1 MKEKSAKINHFLLQ
15 EQFPDIIKAA
25 GSDKRSSSNESKFS
39 SASTGSNGS
48 NSALHSSSPFTKH
61 SVSRRVVTAVDHV
74 TQLRLESCRCPHLQ
88 EYLPRILDL
97 TLCRTTSNQKNPQ
110 LSNPVHALH
119 MIASQQ
125 SGKEL
130 SSSFPSSTTPS
141 ASSSTSSS
149 KTTHKQR
156 LPPTFMYG
164 EEHQRTNALQTEG
177 IAEYWC
183 SFDGNSAEST
193 SRMHHQSQ
201 NTALSCNISAPSSS
215 KVIAKSEPTLMKA
228 TTTTVDP
235 HRSGP
240 SQRSTSTANVT
251 TTVGSLAHTLPKSVI
266 TSSTDLI
273 EKNESATNPSEKVVP
288 TITLK
293 SQPPMLTDRGN
304 SDSTTS
310 VVSLE
315 LNQQQID
322 PVNSKIIP
330 VLNTSA
336 TTINT
341 NTSTTTTD
349 QYTTNAITELSP
361 SDPTPNLTEST
372 ASITTCT
379 SYPEAAAETPATDTA
394 GDETTSTNT
403 SKILP
408 TESHLTSTFKTTTE
422 IGDTADNKPVPSTVK
437 EATDATPQKLV
448 PITQADT
455 VPSGPDM
462 VVDRDEEKS
471 KTDASPQT
479 IAPII
484 QEDTAPSGSD
494 KVAKTETSVDEATNS
509 SDKSKKEA
517 ENLTKVDTNPHSS
530 APQIL
535 ARTTKLG
542 TTPPGS
548 SMTDPVNVNN
558 KPEKETQ
565 LMSEKIKAHDII
577 SNETEETKI
586 SIETERNKLSATSG
600 PNNEDSPLKNE
611 GQDDSSRV
619 DEKGEPNSGLMPI
632 QNTETEENNT
642 ELKEKLSIDITS
654 KSVSIDSKIPL
665 ATLSK
670 SIKDDP
676 MEVDKVEQISAVDDM
691 KTVSGQIPGAVTST
705 DTQYMVHNSTS
716 SEATRASIPPS
727 IKPQIPTSTVI
738 VLPAPVPVATPQNK
752 HLQSTTL
759 APTFKPDPLMDNFRR
774 EEEKIRRFRR
784 ALSSKRVRKKPEIS
798 IETNKKKR
806 RRDSDKGN
814 GIPGWKG
821 PPLKLLN
828 SKQEEEYMN
837 ASHKAN
843 ETIERWIRQFR
854 QCHESF
860 WVEKERQEQIELQRQ
875 QHSFYLNPDP
885 PTNMICCRLCAT
897 QDEKRSSRVFAGDE
911 LMQCLECGFIGCS
924 PPSLNSDSKY
934 HMQQH
939 LLISGHKFAVS
950 CGEKAQL
957 LCFECGDC
965 VYHEVFEQEKIRIAC
980 TRKVPHMAWKDH
992 AVLRSFDPF
1001 QFLKTQDSGI
1011 IWRGLVATYPP
1022 MVPKEHFCAVQLAM
1036 RRHALFEGN
1045 VDEKWILPKSNALYF
1060 AASQHLKKEE
1070 EKFKIAAP
1078 VGIFNLGNTCFMSAI
1093 LQCLVFCKPLQQYF
1107 LRDSGHHFKSCEVF
1121 RHKQDVLTAAA
1132 AAVAAAVAA
1141 PAKKAPSKSKKSG
1154 SGPTI
1159 KKKSPKIESEV
1170 CLACEMDRL
1179 FLLYFGAT
1187 TGNDAIVP
1195 LEESSRNLLLGNT
1208 DEYRIV
1214 PLEEVVVPMEKGD
1227 PLIISDLLTSA
1238 WKSGDMKHLAGYDQ
1252 RDAHEFLNSFLEL
1265 LGKHVVKYRKRVYA
1279 AVTKVYTDNAF
1290 IPEPNLRDIGKF
1302 DSFLIV
1308 FHSFNY
1314 RILFSTLLYLKYT
1327 NTYRYYKESF

>member
-25 GSDKRSSSNESKFS
+25 GSDKRSSSNGGSKFS

-97 TLCRTTSNQKNPQ
+97 TLCRTTANQNNPQ

-125 SGKEL
+125 SGKDP
-130 SSSFPSSTTPS
+130 SSSFSSS
-141 ASSSTSSS
+141 ASSTSSS
-149 KTTHKQR
+149 SRTTQKQR

-193 SRMHHQSQ
+193 SRTHHQSQ
-201 NTALSCNISAPSSS
+201 NAALSCNISAPSS
-215 KVIAKSEPTLMKA
+215 KVIAKSEPTLILKA

-235 HRSGP
+235 TRSGP
-240 SQRSTSTANVT
+240 SQGSTSSADVT
-251 TTVGSLAHTLPKSVI
+251 TTVGSPTHTLPESVI
-266 TSSTDLI
+266 TSSDLI
-273 EKNESATNPSEKVVP
+273 EKTESAV
-288 TITLK
+288 
-293 SQPPMLTDRGN
+293 TDKGN
-304 SDSTTS
+304 SDSTTHI
-310 VVSLE
+310 VSSE

-322 PVNSKIIP
+322 PINSKIMP
-330 VLNTSA
+330 LLNTSA
-336 TTINT
+336 TTI
-341 NTSTTTTD
+341 TTTD
-349 QYTTNAITELSP
+349 QHTTNTITELSP
-361 SDPTPNLTEST
+361 SDPTSNLAESN

-379 SYPEAAAETPATDTA
+379 SYPKAAAETPATDTA
-394 GDETTSTNT
+394 AKGTTSTSA

-408 TESHLTSTFKTTTE
+408 NLTESHLTSATKTTTE
-422 IGDTADNKPVPSTVK
+422 IGAADIKPVLSTVK
-437 EATDATPQKLV
+437 KV
-448 PITQADT
+448 ITITNSDK
-455 VPSGPDM
+455 
-462 VVDRDEEKS
+462 DEEKS
-471 KTDASPQT
+471 KTDATPQT
-479 IAPII
+479 IAPITEEDTVPSGSDKVVDKDEEKSKTDATPQTI
-484 QEDTAPSGSD
+484 APITQEDTVPSGSD
-494 KVAKTETSVDEATNS
+494 KVAETKLSVDETTNS

-530 APQIL
+530 
-535 ARTTKLG
+535 TTELG
-542 TTPPGS
+542 TTPPRS
-548 SMTDPVNVNN
+548 SMTDPVSVNN
-558 KPEKETQ
+558 KPEKET
-565 LMSEKIKAHDII
+565 LVISEEIKAHDII
-577 SNETEETKI
+577 SNETIETKI
-586 SIETERNKLSATSG
+586 SIETERNLLSATSK
-600 PNNEDSPLKNE
+600 PNNEDSPLKNK

-619 DEKGEPNSGLMPI
+619 GEKGEASKGLMPI
-632 QNTETEENNT
+632 QNTEKEENNT
-642 ELKEKLSIDITS
+642 ELKEKSPIDITN
-654 KSVSIDSKIPL
+654 KPVSIDSKTPQ
-665 ATLSK
+665 ATLST

-691 KTVSGQIPGAVTST
+691 KTVSGQNPGAVTST
-705 DTQYMVHNSTS
+705 DTQYMAHNSTS
-716 SEATRASIPPS
+716 SEATRTSIPLS
-727 IKPQIPTSTVI
+727 IKPQIPTSTAI
-738 VLPAPVPVATPQNK
+738 VMPAPVPMATPQTK
-752 HLQSTTL
+752 QLQSTTL

-784 ALSSKRVRKKPEIS
+784 ALSSKRVRKKPETS

-806 RRDSDKGN
+806 KRDSDKGN

-821 PPLKLLN
+821 PPLKVLN

-843 ETIERWIRQFR
+843 ETTERWIRQFR
-854 QCHESF
+854 LCHESF
-860 WVEKERQEQIELQRQ
+860 WVEKERQEQIELQKQ

-885 PTNMICCRLCAT
+885 ATNKICCRLCAT
-897 QDEKRSSRVFAGDE
+897 QDKKRSSRVFAGDE

-957 LCFECGDC
+957 FCFECGDC

-980 TRKVPHMAWKDH
+980 TRKVPHMAWNDH

-1022 MVPKEHFCAVQLAM
+1022 MVPKEHFCAAQLAM
-1036 RRHALFEGN
+1036 RRHALFEGK

-1132 AAVAAAVAA
+1132 ATAAAAAA

-1154 SGPTI
+1154 NGPTI

-1208 DEYRIV
+1208 DECRIV

-1238 WKSGDMKHLAGYDQ
+1238 WKSGDMNHLAGYDQ

-1265 LGKHVVKYRKRVYA
+1265 LGKHVVKYRKRIYA

-1302 DSFLIV
+1302 DSLLIV
-1308 FHSFNY
+1308 LHSLN
-1314 RILFSTLLYLKYT
+1314 
-1327 NTYRYYKESF
+1327 